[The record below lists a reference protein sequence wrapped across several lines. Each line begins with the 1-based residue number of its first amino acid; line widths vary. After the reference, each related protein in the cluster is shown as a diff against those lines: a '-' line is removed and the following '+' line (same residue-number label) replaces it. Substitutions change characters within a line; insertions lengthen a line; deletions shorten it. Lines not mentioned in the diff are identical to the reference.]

1 MLKEETEVDLGLLV
15 NMSGDKCLTIAAFEL
30 LYTKASFEDAPYS
43 YTLTIPSNG
52 FTTLCLPEATEM
64 PEGIAAY
71 IATKVDNEAQRLHL
85 SRVEGTVIPAE
96 EGVVIYAPEAAGKT
110 VIFRKA
116 NEAATDACE
125 GNILYGTLTEEE
137 RTSDDA
143 CYSMSDKGGK
153 VGFYP
158 YMPTTL
164 LANRAYY
171 FGEDLSGYNL
181 ILTDTGLDTS
191 IDGITI
197 GTGTGTIYDLSGRR
211 VNNPVKGVY
220 IMNGQKVVR

>member
-1 MLKEETEVDLGLLV
+1 
-15 NMSGDKCLTIAAFEL
+15 
-30 LYTKASFEDAPYS
+30 
-43 YTLTIPSNG
+43 
-52 FTTLCLPEATEM
+52 
-64 PEGIAAY
+64 
-71 IATKVDNEAQRLHL
+71 
-85 SRVEGTVIPAE
+85 TVLPAE
-96 EGVVIYAPEAAGKT
+96 VGVVIYAPEVAGKS

-116 NEAATDACE
+116 TEAATDACE
-125 GNILYGTLTEEE
+125 GNILYGTLSEEE
-137 RTSDDA
+137 YTGNEA
-143 CYSMSDKGGK
+143 CYSLSDKNGK
-153 VGFYP
+153 AGFYP

-191 IDGITI
+191 INGITT